1 VDNETVE
8 HPPSTVPGVETVVR
22 RSDPFGDLAAAMAR
36 AQAKTRHPSAS
47 ALNTHFRNRYAP
59 LAEVL
64 DSARPLAEEG
74 VATIPTTHTD
84 LDGAFTLTVL
94 YALGEQ
100 WCETDLRIPAGE
112 AQTIGSV
119 MTYARRYLIQAVA
132 GVATGDTDDDGEAA
146 TRAPAPVVPIGKI
159 TAAFAGILRENAAND
174 GATAEDIA
182 EWVRRATDGRTD
194 LLEEVVQSELGA
206 LKAVKEAWLA
216 GFHPETAP
224 PSV

>member
-1 VDNETVE
+1 M
-8 HPPSTVPGVETVVR
+8 STVPVVETVVR
-22 RSDPFGDLAAAMAR
+22 RSESFGEIAAAMAR

-64 DSARPLAEEG
+64 DAARPLAEEG

-84 LDGAFTLTVL
+84 PDGAFTLTVL

-132 GVATGDTDDDGEAA
+132 GVATGDTDDDGQAA
-146 TRAPAPVVPIGKI
+146 SRTPAPVVAIGRI
-159 TAAFAGILRENAAND
+159 TAQFASILRENAAND
-174 GATAEDIA
+174 GATPEDIA
-182 EWVRRATDGRTD
+182 DWVTRATDGRTD
-194 LLEEVVQSELGA
+194 VLEEVLQGELGS

-216 GFHPETAP
+216 GFRPETSPTTA
-224 PSV
+224 